1 LRKAVFL
8 DRDGVLIR
16 SEVVAGKPIAVQDIA
31 GMEILPGVGEACRR
45 LKAVGYLLVIVT
57 NQPDVGRGK
66 AVQNVVEAMNAS
78 LAVTLGIDAVRVCF
92 HDGYSPCACRKP
104 RPGMLLDAARTLG
117 INLAESFMIGDRSG
131 DIEAG
136 QAAGCRTVH
145 IAWGHGEA
153 LKAVPDFTAPDLAAA
168 ADWILT
174 GGSIRDTCNGK
185 A

>member
-1 LRKAVFL
+1 LANSVFL

-16 SEVVAGKPIAVQDIA
+16 SDLVNGKPVAVQDIA
-31 GMEILPGVGEACRR
+31 RMEILPGVEDACRR
-45 LKAVGYLLVIVT
+45 LKAAGYLLIIVT

-66 AVQNVVEAMNAS
+66 VVQNVVEAMNAS

-104 RPGMLLDAARTLG
+104 RPGMLLDAAQTLG

-136 QAAGCRTVH
+136 QAAGCHTIY
-145 IAWGHGEA
+145 IAWRHGEV
-153 LKAVPDFTAPDLAAA
+153 LKSAPDYTAPNLAAA

-174 GGSIRDTCNGK
+174 GLLKDIVPR
-185 A
+185 